1 MPARSLLLCAPLL
14 TGCQGPPV
22 PVVVRQAVP
31 ASLLS
36 CAPQPEAPRP
46 LTDDRQ
52 LGNFIVDLAIAGVVG
67 RAPAAARVRV
77 PEFPG
82 LADPGE

>member
-36 CAPQPEAPRP
+36 CAPQPAAPRP

-52 LGNFIVDLAIAGVVG
+52 LGNFIVDLAVAG
-67 RAPAAARVRV
+67 AECRVKLEAV
-77 PEFPG
+77 KG
-82 LADPGE
+82 LVDDGKTP